1 MSNFSI
7 TIEKIE
13 SVLPHPNADRL
24 ELATVQGMSF
34 QFAVLKGAYA
44 VDDLVVY
51 FPVDSLLPPELITL
65 LGLDG
70 YLSGPN
76 KNRVKTVR
84 LRGEISQGIVA
95 KAHTVLSSVAD
106 DLLLLAPN
114 PDLAAMLGVTKYE
127 PAEIPEHYQ
136 RAARLVTLPPY
147 VSVYDIEGADRNPR
161 IIELLMDEPVMITE
175 KLEGSHFSASLY
187 KDGRFA
193 VCQRRHEIIPVE
205 EKEHAWHR
213 AAQNQSVKEALED
226 IAENLMDYEVIT
238 LRGELVGPSIQGN
251 IYKFKEQ
258 KIYFFECEID
268 GKPVSAL
275 TFNMLC
281 EAEEIHQVPL
291 IDLHIKLRDFLDGRT
306 VQQASTGDSYL
317 VSEGGVLREGI
328 VIRPMSEMTDPK
340 FGRVI
345 IKQRSPDYL
354 EKTGH

>member
-1 MSNFSI
+1 MSTFSV

-13 SVLPHPNADRL
+13 SVLRHPNADRL

-34 QFAVLKGAYA
+34 QFAVAKGAYA
-44 VDDLVVY
+44 VGDLVVY

-65 LGLDG
+65 LGLEG
-70 YLSGPN
+70 YLSGPA
-76 KNRVKTVR
+76 KNRVRTVR
-84 LRGEISQGIVA
+84 LRGEISQGVVA

-136 RAARLVTLPPY
+136 RAAHLVTLPPY

-213 AAQNQSVKEALED
+213 AAQNQNVEETLLAMAED
-226 IAENLMDYEVIT
+226 LMAFEVIT

-258 KIYFFECEID
+258 KIYFFECEVD
-268 GKPVSAL
+268 GKPISAL
-275 TFNMLC
+275 SFYTLC
-281 EAEEIHQVPL
+281 GRHKIQRVPV
-291 IDLHIKLRDFLDGRT
+291 IDFDIELSAFLDGCT

-317 VSEGGVLREGI
+317 VTEGGVLREGI